1 MAKLRKNGGRQVDAG
16 RAHLAFQAGQLR
28 VGFTNFE
35 EDSELILS
43 EEETETLFHFLS
55 SARRRREQALLR
67 QEAIARGEMVVRVQ
81 RFVDENGE
89 PRYLVGEEIDASK
102 LDENGMVSVTATTKP
117 VGETDESL
125 LDRVAKLY
133 EPKT

>member
-16 RAHLAFQAGQLR
+16 KVGLAFQAGQLR

-43 EEETETLFHFLS
+43 EGETETLFNFLS
-55 SARRRREQALLR
+55 GARRRREQALLR
-67 QEAIARGEMVVRVQ
+67 QEAIARGEMAVRVQ

-89 PRYLVGEEIDASK
+89 PRYLVGEEIDNSK
-102 LDENGMVSVTATTKP
+102 LDENGMISVTATTRP
-117 VGETDESL
+117 VGETDDAL
-125 LDRVAKLY
+125 LERLARAHKKD
-133 EPKT
+133 